1 MKSIFTSIIL
11 CTALFTYA
19 QDKSKTDIPY
29 KFTPVKENGVGLT
42 EDQCATGTCWSF
54 ATISFLE
61 SEIIRKGNK
70 PVDLSE
76 MFNVRVNYIKKADS
90 YVRFQGKQ
98 QFGPGGLSHDVIG
111 VVAEY
116 GIVPESAFPGA
127 VDEKSEY
134 NHAGLDAMLESTV
147 KTVLDKKLN
156 ESNADWKQTV
166 EGMLDA
172 GVGKMPTMFEYDG
185 KKYTPQTFRDAM
197 KINPSDYVSITSF
210 SHHPF
215 YSQFVLEVPDNWM
228 KGSFY
233 NVPLDD
239 MQKIADFAIDNG
251 YTIAWDADVSEKG
264 FSFSYGMALLPD
276 ATVKKEEMWTT
287 VIKEASV
294 TQQTRQDGFDTFHT
308 TDDHLMHITGKAK
321 DQNGNIYYITKNSW
335 GKENPFG
342 GYQYVS
348 KNYFQMKTIG
358 IMIHKDAIPKEIKV
372 KLGII

>member
-1 MKSIFTSIIL
+1 
-11 CTALFTYA
+11 
-19 QDKSKTDIPY
+19 
-29 KFTPVKENGVGLT
+29 
-42 EDQCATGTCWSF
+42 
-54 ATISFLE
+54 
-61 SEIIRKGNK
+61 
-70 PVDLSE
+70 
-76 MFNVRVNYIKKADS
+76 
-90 YVRFQGKQ
+90 
-98 QFGPGGLSHDVIG
+98 
-111 VVAEY
+111 
-116 GIVPESAFPGA
+116 
-127 VDEKSEY
+127 
-134 NHAGLDAMLESTV
+134 
-147 KTVLDKKLN
+147 
-156 ESNADWKQTV
+156 
-166 EGMLDA
+166 
-172 GVGKMPTMFEYDG
+172 
-185 KKYTPQTFRDAM
+185 
-197 KINPSDYVSITSF
+197 
-210 SHHPF
+210 
-215 YSQFVLEVPDNWM
+215 M